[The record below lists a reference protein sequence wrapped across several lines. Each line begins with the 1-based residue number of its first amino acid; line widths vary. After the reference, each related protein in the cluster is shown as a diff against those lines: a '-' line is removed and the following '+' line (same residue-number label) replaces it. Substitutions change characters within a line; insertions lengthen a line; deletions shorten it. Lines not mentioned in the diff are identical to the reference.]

1 MTISSMPSK
10 YLRCPT
16 CHKTPDYGKVQ
27 NIIRDAMAYRD
38 NRPFNPE
45 DPVIISETEI
55 YCSTECY
62 AIAVLREE
70 RGKREGRERKGG
82 GNKVMAKH
90 EERTF
95 SDGLEI
101 GKEMIRSRYEQEE
114 TRKCGVKTYE
124 TQLKLKCPQS

>member
-27 NIIRDAMAYRD
+27 NIIWDAMAYRD

-70 RGKREGRERKGG
+70 RGKREKRRRE
-82 GNKVMAKH
+82 
-90 EERTF
+90 
-95 SDGLEI
+95 
-101 GKEMIRSRYEQEE
+101 
-114 TRKCGVKTYE
+114 
-124 TQLKLKCPQS
+124 